1 MMGDTDDAPD
11 VPSDVSADKR
21 AEFQLER
28 YKTELAA
35 WTAAR
40 AATTTR
46 TEADRAHYRALRED
60 LYKSYLD
67 VAAKQLD
74 RALTRGQ
81 TVSTAASAIATI
93 YGAVLGLRFVVG
105 STAATPLPT
114 RGLVPTV
121 FLGLAIV
128 LSIAYLA
135 YLTPRRHLT
144 ERPSSANQQVDAGS
158 ARDDF
163 IDWSSSTVGDRRYVL
178 QMSVVSLGF
187 GVVYLPLAFLDI
199 KDEGALVPW
208 LIGSGVAVVL
218 GPLLLN
224 GVVDTLGRRRLRL
237 PSRPASGDAPTR

>member
-1 MMGDTDDAPD
+1 MSGNADDAPP
-11 VPSDVSADKR
+11 VPADISDAKR
-21 AEFQLER
+21 ADFQLER
-28 YKTELAA
+28 YKTELAT
-35 WTAAR
+35 WTAAQ
-40 AATTTR
+40 AATATR

-81 TVSTAASAIATI
+81 AVSTAASAIATL

-105 STAATPLPT
+105 STAVSPLPT

-128 LSIAYLA
+128 LSVAYLA
-135 YLTPRRHLT
+135 YLTPRKQLT
-144 ERPSSANQQVDAGS
+144 ERPSSANLQVDAGA

-163 IDWSSSTVGDRRYVL
+163 IEWSSSAVGDRRYVL
-178 QMSVVSLGF
+178 QMAVVSLGV
-187 GVVYLPLAFLDI
+187 GVAFLPLAFLDI
-199 KDEGALVPW
+199 TDEGTLVPW
-208 LIGSGVAVVL
+208 LIGSGIAVVF

-224 GVVDTLGRRRLRL
+224 WTVDTLGRVKIGR
-237 PSRPASGDAPTR
+237 PSPSARDGATET